1 MILYAQKIKDI
12 ESRISTGIDSGYI
25 LNEDAKWM
33 SIVKEDGANI
43 LGNLIEGNKD
53 SVNYNVYNS
62 LEKLSRK
69 VLGYN
74 LETCSKNQAWPSAL
88 ETFSTSL
95 RDPAFWRLYK
105 RISEYYFR

>member
-1 MILYAQKIKDI
+1 MILCVQKINDI

-25 LNEDAKWM
+25 LNKDAKWM
-33 SIVKEDGANI
+33 SIMNENGANI
-43 LGNLIEGNKD
+43 LGNLIEGNED

-62 LEKLSRK
+62 LDKLSRK

-74 LETCSKNQAWPSAL
+74 LETCSKTQAWPSAL
-88 ETFSTSL
+88 ESFPSSL